1 MKIRKLIVLVITLL
15 VLSIVSSVG
24 FISYDSGVNYGESH
38 AEEIRL
44 SKTKQVDNLNSKKYA
59 SVIYL
64 KNDTVSVKVNGSG
77 RVFPGTMINIS
88 SEVQGVLTSTID
100 LKKGTSFKKGDLLF
114 RLRDTDAK
122 LLLAARK
129 SGYLSLLSQ
138 TLPDIATD
146 FSDQYDKW
154 NNFFNT
160 INVDQTLPSFPQ
172 FSTTR
177 EKNFAISRNLLLEF
191 LNIKSDEFRLSKYK
205 QIAPFNGSI
214 VDAFSD
220 QGAIINPGS
229 PVVQVIRNDELEI
242 EIPVP
247 VKYMNKI
254 EIGNNVELAE
264 NDKKFS
270 GKVVRKGEFINPNTQ
285 SVPVYIKPEKN
296 HSLYY
301 GMYVQ
306 AEIEF
311 NSIELVAKI
320 PRKSVFGKNKI
331 YKLNNDSTIQTVHI
345 NIRSKDDNHFYVSGL
360 KDSTLIVNQPLINAK
375 DSLRVIPIF
384 Q

>member
-1 MKIRKLIVLVITLL
+1 
-15 VLSIVSSVG
+15 
-24 FISYDSGVNYGESH
+24 VNYGETN
-38 AEEIRL
+38 AEEIR
-44 SKTKQVDNLNSKKYA
+44 SAVIKNVENVVSKKYA
-59 SVIYL
+59 SVFYL
-64 KNDTVSVKVNGSG
+64 KNESVPITVNGSG
-77 RVFPGTMINIS
+77 RVLPGTMINIS
-88 SEVQGVLTSTID
+88 SEVQGVLISTLD
-100 LKKGTSFKKGDLLF
+100 LKKGTSFKKGELLF

-154 NNFFNT
+154 NDFFNT
-160 INVDQTLPSFPQ
+160 INVDQPLPSFPV
-172 FSTTR
+172 FTTVR
-177 EKNFAISRNLLLEF
+177 EKNFAISRNLLMEY
-191 LNIKSDEFRLSKYK
+191 LNVKSDEFKLSKFK
-205 QIAPFNGSI
+205 QLAPFNGSI

-247 VKYMNKI
+247 VRYMKKI
-254 EIGNNVELAE
+254 QIGNNVELSE
-264 NDKKFS
+264 NEKKFF

-285 SVPVYIKPEKN
+285 SVPVYIKPDKN
-296 HSLYY
+296 NSLYY

-306 AEIEF
+306 AKIEF
-311 NSIELVAKI
+311 EDTEMVGKI
-320 PRKSVFGKNKI
+320 PRRAIFNSDEIFKV
-331 YKLNNDSTIQTVHI
+331 LDDSTLKTISI
-345 NIRSKDDNHFYVSGL
+345 NVRSSDDNYFYVTNL
-360 KDSTLIVNQPLINAK
+360 PDSTLIVAQPMINVK
-375 DSLRVIPIF
+375 DSLKVIPII